1 MNRRMV
7 SMNDSK
13 SESKKLIP
21 IYLQELFLE
30 RTDDRHFLRMP
41 EILSYLETKNI
52 YADRRTI
59 YAAIFLLRSAGFD
72 IEGIKEKGGF
82 KYHLINR
89 QFDTN
94 ELKFLIDSVAVSKFL
109 TEKKSKELINKIKS
123 FGSIYDSKILNRNIL
138 IGERI
143 KSMRDNVLTN
153 IDNIH
158 LATSSNRQITF
169 KYLRW
174 TTKRTLE
181 PSDSK
186 KVYRVSPYAV
196 CLSDNNYYM
205 IAFDNLTKKL
215 RHYRVDKMKSIHL
228 LDEPREGL
236 ETYKNFDIADY
247 SKKTFG
253 MFGGREQTISVQCKN
268 SFVGV
273 FIDRFGDSVS
283 IRPNYENPDYCI
295 CRMTVN
301 VSPQFYGWIFA
312 LGAEVTIVSPQSAID
327 EFREMAK
334 TIFENYNRN

>member
-1 MNRRMV
+1 MEH
-7 SMNDSK
+7 SEEK
-13 SESKKLIP
+13 SENKKLIP

-30 RTDDRHFLRMP
+30 RTDDKHFLTMH
-41 EILSYLETKNI
+41 EILSYLETKNV

-59 YAAIFLLRSAGFD
+59 YSAISVLCSAGFD
-72 IEGIKEKGGF
+72 IEGVKEIGGY

-89 QFDTN
+89 KFDTN

-143 KSMRDNVLTN
+143 KSMHDNVLTN

-158 LATSSNRQITF
+158 LATSGNRQITF
-169 KYLRW
+169 QYLRW
-174 TTKRTLE
+174 TAKRTLE
-181 PSDSK
+181 PSDGE

-205 IAFDNLTKKL
+205 IAFDNLTKTL

-283 IRPNYENPDYCI
+283 IRPDYENPGYCI
-295 CRMTVN
+295 CQMTVN
-301 VSPQFYGWIFA
+301 ISPQFYGWIFA

-327 EFREMAK
+327 EFKKMAK
-334 TIFENYNRN
+334 TIFENYNHD

>member
-1 MNRRMV
+1 
-7 SMNDSK
+7 MNDSK

-205 IAFDNLTKKL
+205 IAFDNLTKTL

-253 MFGGREQTISVQCKN
+253 MFGGREQTI